1 MALDIGKAFKFP
13 FADPNWVVKVIIG
26 TVLSWIPI
34 VNFFAF
40 GNAYRVFKKVLNK
53 GEPALLEWDDW
64 GGFFIDGLKVF
75 VIYLIYM
82 IVPILLMFAGQG
94 LIGSAMYKMAM
105 GGSGGGVMALGW
117 IVYIIAII
125 LSICLGIVMPMAV
138 AYFAKNNEDFG
149 AVFRFKEIIAS
160 VIKVIGDYIL
170 VIAIAVGIGIAI
182 AVTFMIIIG
191 FVLLPISIFYL
202 MVVFATLYGQAF
214 APAFDGA
221 PAAPAKKA

>member
-1 MALDIGKAFKFP
+1 MALDIGKAFRFL

-34 VNFFAF
+34 VNFFSI
-40 GNAYRVFKKVLNK
+40 GNAYRNFKKVLNK

-94 LIGSAMYKMAM
+94 MIGSAMYKIAM
-105 GGSGGGVMALGW
+105 GGSGGGIMALGW

-125 LSICLGIVMPMAV
+125 LSICLGIIMPMAV
-138 AYFAKNNEDFG
+138 AYFAKNNEDFS

-160 VIKVIGDYIL
+160 VLKVIGDYIL
-170 VIAIAVGIGIAI
+170 VIVIAVGVGIVFAI
-182 AVTFMIIIG
+182 TFMIIIG

-202 MVVFATLYGQAF
+202 MLVFSTLYGQAF

>member
-13 FADPNWVVKVIIG
+13 FADPNWVVKIIIG

-34 VNFFAF
+34 VNFFSF

-64 GGFFIDGLKVF
+64 GGFFMDGLKVF

-82 IVPILLMFAGQG
+82 IVPIILMFAGQG

-105 GGSGGGVMALGW
+105 GGSGGAAMVLGW
-117 IVYIIAII
+117 IIYIIAII
-125 LSICLGIVMPMAV
+125 LSICLGIIMPMAV
-138 AYFAKNNEDFG
+138 AYFAKNNEEFG
-149 AVFRFKEIIAS
+149 VVFRFKEIIAS
-160 VIKVIGDYIL
+160 VFKVIGDYIL
-170 VIAIAVGIGIAI
+170 VIVIAVGVGVVF

-191 FVLLPISIFYL
+191 FVLLPISMFYL

-214 APAFDGA
+214 VGAFDNA
-221 PAAPAKKA
+221 PAAPAKTA